1 LCGDRIR
8 PQGVLVLEELD
19 ADAIR
24 RWSGAA
30 LEALREHQAEIDAL
44 NVFPVPDGDT
54 GTNLV
59 LTMAAAHDAVHTLP
73 PDGSAAT
80 AAATLARGAV
90 LGARGNSGV
99 IVSQLLRG
107 LADAARERTS
117 VDAEALR
124 RGLRLGA
131 KQAQQAVA
139 EPAEGTI
146 LTVAQAAADAVVD
159 DAGLADCAATALAAA
174 ETALAAT
181 IEQNP
186 VLTAA
191 GVVDAGARGYV
202 LLLGALH
209 EVVTGEPHQPPR
221 MAVASGAGTA
231 LREMGST
238 DFGYE
243 VQYLLDG
250 AADDA
255 VAQLRVELGA
265 LGDSVVIVGTGDA
278 TDHAVWNVHVHTN
291 DVGAA
296 VESGLRIGRPYRI
309 SVVRFDD
316 REHPYSAEE
325 TGRGVVVIAPGAGL
339 TDLFAGAGVHV
350 VDGADPSGDDVVAVT
365 TAVGV
370 RDAVLVAV
378 GRDSARAAEAAAEVM
393 RGNGKRATVVPTRSP
408 VQALAA
414 VAVHDPVRR
423 FDDDVVAMAE
433 AAAATRFAEV
443 TIAEGDG
450 LTSVGMCHAG
460 DVLGLIDGEV
470 VEIGHGVLA
479 VALSLVD
486 RLLAVGAELLT
497 VLVGSEAPPSI
508 GQHVTR
514 HVRDRTPL
522 TEITVYPVGR
532 TDNLL
537 VIGVE

>member
-1 LCGDRIR
+1 M
-8 PQGVLVLEELD
+8 LEELD

-30 LEALREHQAEIDAL
+30 LEALREHQGEIDAL

-59 LTMAAAHDAVHTLP
+59 LTMGAADDAVRDLP
-73 PDGSAAT
+73 PGESAAV

-107 LADAARERTS
+107 IADAASERAS
-117 VDAEALR
+117 LDGEALR
-124 RGLRLGA
+124 HGLRLGA

-139 EPAEGTI
+139 DPAEGTI
-146 LTVAQAAADAVVD
+146 LTVAQAAADALAD
-159 DAGLADCAATALAAA
+159 EAALADCAATALAAA

-191 GVVDAGARGYV
+191 GVVDAGARGFV

-209 EVVTGEPHQPPR
+209 EVVTGEPHEPPR
-221 MAVASGAGTA
+221 LAVASAGAGHTA
-231 LREMGST
+231 VRETGST
-238 DFGYE
+238 EFGYE
-243 VQYLLDG
+243 VQYLLEG
-250 AADDA
+250 AGDDDI
-255 VAQLRVELGA
+255 AQLRADLGA
-265 LGDSVVIVGTGDA
+265 LGDSVVIVGTGDGA
-278 TDHAVWNVHVHTN
+278 SEGEVWNVHVHTN

-316 REHPYSAEE
+316 QERRRTAEE
-325 TGRGVVVIAPGAGL
+325 AGRGVVVIAPGAGL

-350 VDGADPSGDDVVAVT
+350 VDGADRVGADIVAVT
-365 TAVGV
+365 AAVGV

-378 GRDSARAAEAAAEVM
+378 GRDAAGAAEAAAEVM
-393 RGNGKRATVVPTRSP
+393 RGDGSRATVVPTRSP

-414 VAVHDPVRR
+414 VAVHDPRRR

-433 AAAATRFAEV
+433 AAAATRFAQV
-443 TIAEGDG
+443 NVAEGDG

-479 VALSLVD
+479 VVLSLVD
-486 RLLAVGAELLT
+486 RLLGVGAELLT
-497 VLVGSEAPPSI
+497 VLVGSEAPTSI
-508 GQHVTR
+508 GQHVIR
-514 HVRDRTPL
+514 HVRDRAPL
-522 TEITVYPVGR
+522 TETTVYSVGR
-532 TDNLL
+532 TDHLL